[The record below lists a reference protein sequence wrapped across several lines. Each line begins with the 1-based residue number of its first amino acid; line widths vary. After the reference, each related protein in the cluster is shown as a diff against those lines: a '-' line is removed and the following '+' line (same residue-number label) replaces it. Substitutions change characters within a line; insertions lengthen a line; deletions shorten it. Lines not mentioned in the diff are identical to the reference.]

1 MILRKRSWRLA
12 FRRRAA
18 ARKGT
23 TQGRIETYSLPP
35 NYVLVGSQD
44 VQTIIGWTIL
54 KVSETDTSSPPLSN
68 NMSDVVSGQER
79 RSFSVCWHARSRT
92 FLTCWQISTG
102 RGGAGNTRPSPSRI
116 LDPSNVP
123 KCERGHEISLRC
135 VRQASLHA
143 HHTWM
148 MMTRSPTLAARRCRE
163 HPMPNT
169 RSRRCR
175 LRGPRRS
182 ASGRVCWRN
191 DGSTE
196 PLVLVRTGWSGE
208 QQQKQEQEQ
217 GKAKNSEHVT
227 NPGTHVGQAQGH
239 DRSIWVITSDS
250 RDEDSVDLQKVSGMS
265 SDDAQQGEL
274 SQ

>member
-148 MMTRSPTLAARRCRE
+148 MMTG
-163 HPMPNT
+163 HPLWP
-169 RSRRCR
+169 
-175 LRGPRRS
+175 RGGVGNIQCPIHDPDDAVYEVHEEALPGES
-182 ASGRVCWRN
+182 VGGTT
-191 DGSTE
+191 GSTE

-217 GKAKNSEHVT
+217 GKATLRILEHTSVRRK
-227 NPGTHVGQAQGH
+227 GTIG
-239 DRSIWVITSDS
+239 
-250 RDEDSVDLQKVSGMS
+250 VSG
-265 SDDAQQGEL
+265 L
-274 SQ
+274 SPRIAGMRTRLICRR

>member
-1 MILRKRSWRLA
+1 MLA
-12 FRRRAA
+12 RE
-18 ARKGT
+18 K
-23 TQGRIETYSLPP
+23 
-35 NYVLVGSQD
+35 QD
-44 VQTIIGWTIL
+44 IPDLLADLDW
-54 KVSETDTSSPPLSN
+54 S
-68 NMSDVVSGQER
+68 R
-79 RSFSVCWHARSRT
+79 RSRQYPSLALTYPRPLECPQVRARPRDLS
-92 FLTCWQISTG
+92 SM
-102 RGGAGNTRPSPSRI
+102 RPSSFPPCPSH
-116 LDPSNVP
+116 LDDDD
-123 KCERGHEISLRC
+123 
-135 VRQASLHA
+135 
-143 HHTWM
+143 
-148 MMTRSPTLAARRCRE
+148 RSPTLAARRCRE

-191 DGSTE
+191 DGVDRTARSRPDGVE
-196 PLVLVRTGWSGE
+196 PGTTTKARARAR
-208 QQQKQEQEQ
+208 Q
-217 GKAKNSEHVT
+217 GDVT

>member
-1 MILRKRSWRLA
+1 MLA
-12 FRRRAA
+12 RE
-18 ARKGT
+18 K
-23 TQGRIETYSLPP
+23 
-35 NYVLVGSQD
+35 QD
-44 VQTIIGWTIL
+44 IPDLLADLDW
-54 KVSETDTSSPPLSN
+54 S
-68 NMSDVVSGQER
+68 R
-79 RSFSVCWHARSRT
+79 RSRQYPSLALTYPRPLECPQVRARPRDLS
-92 FLTCWQISTG
+92 SM
-102 RGGAGNTRPSPSRI
+102 RPSSFPPCPSH
-116 LDPSNVP
+116 LDDDD
-123 KCERGHEISLRC
+123 
-135 VRQASLHA
+135 
-143 HHTWM
+143 
-148 MMTRSPTLAARRCRE
+148 RSPTLAARRCRE

>member
-1 MILRKRSWRLA
+1 MRAVDLVILRKRSWRLA

-148 MMTRSPTLAARRCRE
+148 MMTGHPLWPRGGVGNIQCPIHDPDDAVYEVHEEALPGESVGGTTGRQNRSFSSGRGGAGNNNKSKSKSKARRRIRNTLRILE
-163 HPMPNT
+163 HT
-169 RSRRCR
+169 SVRR
-175 LRGPRRS
+175 
-182 ASGRVCWRN
+182 
-191 DGSTE
+191 
-196 PLVLVRTGWSGE
+196 
-208 QQQKQEQEQ
+208 K
-217 GKAKNSEHVT
+217 
-227 NPGTHVGQAQGH
+227 GTIG
-239 DRSIWVITSDS
+239 
-250 RDEDSVDLQKVSGMS
+250 VSG
-265 SDDAQQGEL
+265 L
-274 SQ
+274 SPRIAGMRTRLICRR